1 VNLGQGEPETTTQ
14 FRDAAYVGLALV
26 AWVAFNEL
34 TKVKKG
40 KKSFLDRW
48 MKK

>member
-1 VNLGQGEPETTTQ
+1 MLGQGEPETQTRA
-14 FRDAAYVGLALV
+14 RDATYVGLALV

-34 TKVKKG
+34 VKVKKG